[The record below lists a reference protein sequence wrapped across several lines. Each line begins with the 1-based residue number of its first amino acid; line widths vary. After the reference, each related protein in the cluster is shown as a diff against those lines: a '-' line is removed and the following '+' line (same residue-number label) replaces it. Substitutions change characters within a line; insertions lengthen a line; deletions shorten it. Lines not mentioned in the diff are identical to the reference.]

1 QRGEDDEQ
9 DVPDVLSLGHLAHVA
24 SNAKKVKCRLAKV
37 GEAAQHASGA
47 GCPPRKLVVEIF
59 RELGQR
65 RTRLRIESTRSHQS
79 FNFVDEAESASHG
92 PLESGNSIGGG
103 DGTSDG
109 DDRSVLAGAAI
120 ICKAIRL

>member
-1 QRGEDDEQ
+1 
-9 DVPDVLSLGHLAHVA
+9 
-24 SNAKKVKCRLAKV
+24 
-37 GEAAQHASGA
+37 
-47 GCPPRKLVVEIF
+47 CPPRKLVVEIF

-120 ICKAIRL
+120 ICKAIRLWLIGHCSLSVFAPRAARPAGRARNP